1 MYRTI
6 IFWIIVGS
14 VRAVVDGSDGS
25 VVERDDYYPFGQRWS
40 SSWPAVSENR
50 FHFNSKED
58 QSLFGTPYIDYG
70 ARQYDPAIARWN
82 AVDPLAEKYYPVTPY
97 AFCSGNPVNFV
108 DPDGMDRWSINPLG
122 FIEWESESD
131 YDELY
136 YKDNDG
142 NLTDR
147 HIVVGNENIL
157 KALGVTNGS
166 FSSFT
171 SKTGINDIFKVFKF
185 ASDNTDVEWV
195 IHRNGDAYTLG
206 TKHDPGNSGGWV
218 NYGLEKPDASV
229 HSHTGEDL
237 INTKK
242 EIESMGYWPEGIGW
256 GSDWQHVIDDVDT
269 NGKYARLSYVYF
281 PNSTNLYF
289 VGYYNARYIRKINNY
304 RKFYFGPLNHH

>member
-1 MYRTI
+1 MFMIQVKTDIRGDD
-6 IFWIIVGS
+6 FVGTS
-14 VRAVVDGSDGS
+14 L
-25 VVERDDYYPFGQRWS
+25 
-40 SSWPAVSENR
+40 WPAVSENR

-58 QSLFGTPYIDYG
+58 QSLFGTPYMDYG

-82 AVDPLAEKYYPVTPY
+82 AVNPLAEKYYPVTPY

-195 IHRNGDAYTLG
+195 VHKNGDAYTLG
-206 TKHDPGNSGGWV
+206 TKHDPDNSGGWV
-218 NYGLEKPDASV
+218 DYGLEKPDASV
-229 HSHTGEDL
+229 HSHPG
-237 INTKK
+237 IPNTK
-242 EIESMGYWPEGIGW
+242 EDEVSSMGVYLEGANKARAYIGN
-256 GSDWQHVIDDVDT
+256 DWYNVRKDVDK
-269 NGKYARLSYVYF
+269 NGKAARKSYVYF
-281 PNSTNLYF
+281 PISKNMYIIT
-289 VGYYNARYIRKINNY
+289 YN
-304 RKFYFGPLNHH
+304 GPRLLKR

>member
-1 MYRTI
+1 
-6 IFWIIVGS
+6 
-14 VRAVVDGSDGS
+14 
-25 VVERDDYYPFGQRWS
+25 
-40 SSWPAVSENR
+40 
-50 FHFNSKED
+50 
-58 QSLFGTPYIDYG
+58 
-70 ARQYDPAIARWN
+70 
-82 AVDPLAEKYYPVTPY
+82 
-97 AFCSGNPVNFV
+97 
-108 DPDGMDRWSINPLG
+108 MDRWSINPLG

-229 HSHTGEDL
+229 HSHPGEDL